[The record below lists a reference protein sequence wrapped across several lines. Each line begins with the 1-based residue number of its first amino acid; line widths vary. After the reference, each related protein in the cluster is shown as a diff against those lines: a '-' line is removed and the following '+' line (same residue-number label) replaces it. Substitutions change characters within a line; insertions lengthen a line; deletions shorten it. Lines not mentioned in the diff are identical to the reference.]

1 MFRAP
6 VRRAGRRTVVVA
18 AAVLAAVL
26 LIVVLLSGWATGS
39 KSYVSDVAGSQSAL
53 LYANGH
59 RKAAPDFTG
68 TTLTGARLNFSAYR
82 GQTVV
87 INFWGS
93 WCGPCRGEA
102 STLAAVAALYRSS
115 GVAFLGVDEQD
126 TTTNAVAFER
136 NYGITYPSLADP
148 DSVVTAD
155 FTAMVP
161 IASTPTT
168 LVIDRT
174 GHIAGAVFGPAT
186 YQVLTTILAKVT
198 GKAATR

>member
-6 VRRAGRRTVVVA
+6 VRRAGRRTVALA

-26 LIVVLLSGWATGS
+26 VTVVLLSGWAAGS
-39 KSYVSDVAGSQSAL
+39 KSYVSDVDGSQSAL

-68 TTLTGARLNFSAYR
+68 TTLAGLRLNFSAYR
-82 GQTVV
+82 GQAVV

-93 WCGPCRGEA
+93 WCGPCRAEA
-102 STLAAVAALYRSS
+102 STLAAVAALYHSS

-126 TTTNAVAFER
+126 TAANAMAFER

-148 DSVVTAD
+148 GSVITAD
-155 FTAMVP
+155 FTSMVP

-174 GHIAGAVFGPAT
+174 GHIAGAVFGPTT